1 MRMCTARTLLLLATL
16 AAPAAASAQGS
27 VKVTVPLD
35 QLQAAARRD
44 SNDPAAHYNLALGYM
59 SKKRWG
65 PADSALRTAL
75 QIDRR
80 FAAAHLAFAYLPYL
94 QRPKLWEEI
103 SEGKVTPEWQQR
115 LAEARSSE
123 RASYLIDPLVDRR
136 ILGAARYR
144 VGWLFNAGVFGEFF
158 NLYFQGLAD
167 LEDGKF
173 QEAYDRFN
181 RLASMGLTWSDGE
194 PLWVY
199 WYRGNAAAQLGNW
212 PVATGDLQRLLDASV
227 AEEKTDTTVN
237 VPLLT
242 NDYRYILAIFRQKA
256 GNLQGAEQLFK
267 EALDQDVGMYMANV
281 HLAEIYE
288 AGSLWDLA
296 IRERERAVQANPDDP
311 SLLIEWGIT
320 LGKSGHFADAEQ
332 RLQEA
337 IQLQPR
343 DTRAYYWLGIAQQQ
357 LGKGAEAKATFE
369 RFVTLAPSRYERQI
383 TAARQRIA
391 QLQ

>member
-1 MRMCTARTLLLLATL
+1 MIRAPLLAVAL
-16 AAPAAASAQGS
+16 AVPAVVAAQGT
-27 VKVTVPLD
+27 VKVNVPLD

-59 SKKRWG
+59 SKKRWE

-94 QRPKLWEEI
+94 QRPKLWEDI
-103 SEGKVTPEWQQR
+103 YEGKVTPEWERR
-115 LAEARSSE
+115 LEEARSSE

-136 ILGAARYR
+136 ILGAARRR
-144 VGWLFNAGVFGEFF
+144 VNWIFNAGTLGEFF

-173 QEAYDRFN
+173 QDAYGRFN
-181 RLASMGLTWSDGE
+181 RLSEIVPGLFTE
-194 PLWVY
+194 PPLWVY

-212 PVATGDLQRLLDASV
+212 PVATGDMQRLLDAAV

-237 VPLLT
+237 VPLRT
-242 NDYRYILAIFRQKA
+242 NDYRYILAIFRQKS
-256 GNLQGAEQLFK
+256 GDLLGAEQLFK
-267 EALDQDVGMYMANV
+267 EALDQDLGMYMANV

-288 AGSLWDLA
+288 VGALWDLA
-296 IRERERAVQANPDDP
+296 VRERERAVQANPDDP

-320 LGKSGHFADAEQ
+320 LGKAGRFADAEQ
-332 RLQEA
+332 RLLEA

-357 LGKGAEAKATFE
+357 LGKGPEALATFE
-369 RFVTLAPSRYERQI
+369 RFVQLAPGRYERQI
-383 TAARQRIA
+383 AAARQRIT